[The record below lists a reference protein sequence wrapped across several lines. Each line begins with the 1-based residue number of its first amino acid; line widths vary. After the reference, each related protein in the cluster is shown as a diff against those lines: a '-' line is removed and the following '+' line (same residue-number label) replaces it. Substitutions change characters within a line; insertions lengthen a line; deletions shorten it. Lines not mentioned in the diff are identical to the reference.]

1 MQGKHLPAHLSGTIG
16 RWFCLLQLKTFLSHK
31 GFKHISKF
39 QSSSS
44 DQWLVCFNYRDCHPG
59 SSLCCQSAFSS
70 VGKRRARRLVGIVR
84 PQVGGSPQ
92 GFSSEAFLTVW
103 DLRELCCSSLGG
115 AVHICTC
122 SPGAMLNTRTVTQT
136 RRRLLSFLKN
146 TESKPPLGEDRKLFP
161 YCSRLPE
168 FGKRESLGRL

>member
-31 GFKHISKF
+31 GSKHISKF
-39 QSSSS
+39 QSS
-44 DQWLVCFNYRDCHPG
+44 V
-59 SSLCCQSAFSS
+59 CCQSAFPS

-84 PQVGGSPQ
+84 PEVGGSPQ

-136 RRRLLSFLKN
+136 GRRLLPFLKN
-146 TESKPPLGEDRKLFP
+146 TESKPPWDEDRKLFP
-161 YCSRLPE
+161 YCSWLPE